1 VTPGRKDD
9 AMSRPRERHPSLS
22 WIALLIVGG
31 TVLAAASARA
41 GGASDFD
48 RSCPPCRDFDQ
59 FANGGWV
66 THTKIPPGY
75 SNYGSFDELYDR
87 NEAVLRRILERAA
100 ADRAAAAGGDRA
112 RLRDYYASCMDS
124 ADAEAAGGRPIAGLL
139 ADVDALASVRDLGR
153 QLGWMHAN
161 GVGGLFGFFSAQD
174 PKDSES
180 VIAFLTQS
188 GLGLPDRDFYT
199 RQDSVAVATRG
210 TYVRVTVNLLK
221 LAGEDAAAA
230 QRHADQV
237 MALETSLAQ
246 ASMTNVQRRDPKAT
260 YHKLALDSLAS
271 LAPAFAWDDYLARR
285 NVRPEVVNVMQPD
298 FVRAVNGLIGSTPL
312 ETWKAYLRVRIL
324 HDASSILSSDYVK
337 EWFTLRQALTGAKE
351 MLPRW
356 KRCIAETD
364 GALGEILG
372 QEYVRV
378 AFTPADKA
386 RMDAMVKNLRSALGD
401 RIAVAPWMGDSTRA
415 AAAGKLE
422 AFAQKIGYP
431 NQWKDYSTVTIKP
444 GEHVANRQAA
454 RAYEAARA
462 MAKIGKPVDRGEW
475 TMTPPTVNAYYSSS
489 LNSINFPAGI
499 LQPPFFDTKADDATN
514 YGAIGAVIGHEM
526 GHGFDDRGRQ
536 FDAKGN
542 LRDWW
547 SGADVE
553 RYKVIADKVRAQFD
567 GYTVIDTLH
576 VNGSL
581 TLGEN
586 LADLGG
592 LAVAYA
598 AMEKAYASEP
608 RTTIGG
614 FTPEQRFFLG
624 WARVWRNL
632 QTNED
637 LRTQVQTDP
646 HAPAKWRIN
655 GPMSNLPE
663 FRAAWGC
670 KDSDPMVRPD
680 TLRAR
685 IW

>member
-1 VTPGRKDD
+1 
-9 AMSRPRERHPSLS
+9 MSRDSLS
-22 WIALLIVGG
+22 RTLGAI
-31 TVLAAASARA
+31 VLAMLAVPAWAGNAA
-41 GGASDFD
+41 DFD
-48 RSCPPCRDFDQ
+48 KTCAPCKDFDQ
-59 FANGGWV
+59 FANGGW
-66 THTKIPPGY
+66 TARTKMPPGY
-75 SNYGSFDELYDR
+75 TNYGAFDELYDR
-87 NEAVLRRILERAA
+87 NEAVLRKILEKAT
-100 ADRAAAAGGDRA
+100 ADKTAPAGSDRA
-112 RLRDYYASCMDS
+112 RLRDYYSSCMDS
-124 ADAEAAGGRPIAGLL
+124 AGAEKAGGKPIAALLGDADGLG
-139 ADVDALASVRDLGR
+139 SVQDLGR
-153 QLGWMHAN
+153 EMGWLHAN
-161 GVGGLFGFFSAQD
+161 GVPGMFAFYSAQD
-174 PKDSES
+174 PKQSEN
-180 VIAFLTQS
+180 VIAHLGQG

-199 RQDSVAVATRG
+199 RTDSASLATRA
-210 TYVRVTVNLLK
+210 TYVRVTANLLK
-221 LAGEDAAAA
+221 LAGEDAASA
-230 QRHADQV
+230 QKHADAV
-237 MALETSLAQ
+237 MALETQLAQ

-260 YHKLALDSLAS
+260 YHKMPWDSLS
-271 LAPAFAWDDYLARR
+271 TLMPGFNWDDYLLKR
-285 NVRPEVVNVMQPD
+285 NVHPAVVNVTQPD
-298 FVRAVNGLIGSTPL
+298 FVRALNGLLTSTPF
-312 ETWKAYLRVRIL
+312 ETWKEYLKARIR
-324 HDASSILSSDYVK
+324 HDASSILSSAYVK
-337 EWFTLRQALTGAKE
+337 EWFTLRQALSGAKE

-372 QEYVRV
+372 KEYLKA

-386 RMDAMVKNLRSALGD
+386 RMDTMVKNLRAALGD
-401 RIAVAPWMGDSTRA
+401 RIQAATWMGDSTRD
-415 AAAGKLE
+415 AAAGKLA
-422 AFAQKIGYP
+422 AFEQKIGYP
-431 NQWKDYSTVTIKP
+431 DHWKDYASVKIAA
-444 GEHVANRQAA
+444 GQHYANRQAA
-454 RAYEAARA
+454 RAFESART
-462 MAKIGKPVDRGEW
+462 MAKVGKPVDRGEW

-536 FDAKGN
+536 FDPKGN

-547 SGADVE
+547 TPADVD
-553 RYKVIADKVRAQFD
+553 RYKVQADRVRSQFD

-598 AMEKAYASEP
+598 AMEKAYAAESRKP
-608 RTTIGG
+608 IDG

-646 HAPAKWRIN
+646 HSPAKWRIN

-663 FRAAWGC
+663 FQQAWGC
-670 KDSDPMVRPD
+670 KDGDPMVRPED
-680 TLRAR
+680 VRAK